1 MKNNKNHSQINTI
14 WDVDNLPI
22 KYPIKIRN
30 TYEKIYKENR
40 KSYTN
45 WVDKIGRRFCNDID
59 WWMTL
64 PSLRNPYASKL
75 LNYLCVIDTIR
86 KLNYKNLIL
95 KTDSN
100 AFANLLTSNFKK
112 YNVKVEVN
120 SRKNVLAPLLGK
132 FIKSTLFQLFIYFFI
147 KFFKK
152 KSEINEKKV
161 ILIDKFFTFKSKQ
174 NSNYF
179 PSFVKAKNV
188 RIVPT
193 IIPTLNFIKL
203 IKIFRSLSKNKE
215 KILYKEQYIKFSDLF
230 FSFTH
235 LLRRRRFLKYKYNYK
250 SINISSLIFEEL
262 SSYDDFY
269 SINNGLLNY
278 RFFLRLSE
286 NNINIFKSFNWFEN
300 QIIDKGWNFGFRK
313 FFSQNQKNSFGYQD
327 FNKHYNLVSNS
338 PSILEKSSKV
348 TPEKIIII
356 SDYFKKITKDFL
368 KNQKLITG
376 QSERF
381 KDLNNLKLLSFKKRT
396 KILTVLCGIKKIDQ
410 ELVKLVVKACSIDR
424 NLRIIIKPHPI
435 LDLSHIFPLDN
446 LPQNLTVYNDDLKKI
461 LRKSL
466 ICITAGPS
474 SALLESVSCGVYNIL
489 PEIECGTDKNISIFE
504 IKKNQYSLIR
514 NSYEL
519 LKQIRFVLKNKQ
531 KINIKKK
538 VIVKSHSKEIKLL
551 FN

>member
-1 MKNNKNHSQINTI
+1 MKNKKNHSQINTI

-22 KYPIKIRN
+22 KYPLKIRN
-30 TYEKIYKENR
+30 IYEKIYKENR
-40 KSYTN
+40 RSYTN
-45 WVDKIGRRFCNDID
+45 WIDKIGKRFCGDID

-64 PSLRNPYASKL
+64 PSLRNPYANKL
-75 LNYLCVIDTIR
+75 LNYLCVIDTIQ
-86 KLNYKNLIL
+86 KLNYKNLNL
-95 KTDSN
+95 KTDSI
-100 AFANLLTSNFKK
+100 AFANLLNLKFKK

-120 SRKNVLAPLLGK
+120 SKKNILVPLIGK
-132 FIKSTLFQLFIYFFI
+132 FIKSILFQLIIYFFI

-152 KSEINEKKV
+152 KNEINEKKI
-161 ILIDKFFTFKSKQ
+161 ILVDKFFTFKNKQ
-174 NSNYF
+174 NSSYF
-179 PSFVKAKNV
+179 PSFIKAKNV

-203 IKIFRSLSKNKE
+203 IKIFKSLSKNKE

-235 LLRRRRFLKYKYNYK
+235 LLRRRKFLKYKYNYK
-250 SINISSLIFEEL
+250 SINISALIFEEL

-338 PSILEKSSKV
+338 PSFLEKSSKV

-381 KDLNNLKLLSFKKRT
+381 KDLDNLKLLSFKKRT

-410 ELVKLVVKACSIDR
+410 ELVKLVVKACSIDK

-435 LDLSHIFPLDN
+435 LDLSHIFPMNN

-519 LKQIRFVLKNKQ
+519 LKQIKFVLKNKQ

-538 VIVKSHSKEIKLL
+538 VIVKSHSKKIKLL